1 MLSDKTRGL
10 RAAFLACILAMAP
23 LAAGAQGTSVSF
35 GAQDHNPDAPVE
47 ISAESLSINRSDNT
61 AVYSGDVLIQQDRMR
76 LAAPQVLVIFTAD
89 NSAIDRMEATGGVT
103 LVSGEDAAEA
113 DRAIYRVETGVI
125 EMAGAVLLS
134 QGPNALAA
142 EDMRIDLDGGNAA
155 LAGRVR
161 TVLTPGRD

>member
-10 RAAFLACILAMAP
+10 RAALLACILALAP
-23 LAAGAQGTSVSF
+23 LAGAAQGTSVSF

-47 ISAESLSINRSDNT
+47 ISAESLSINRDDNT
-61 AVYSGDVLIQQDRMR
+61 AVYSGDVLIQQDSMR
-76 LAAPQVLVIFTAD
+76 LAAPQVLVIFTPD

-155 LAGRVR
+155 LSGRVR